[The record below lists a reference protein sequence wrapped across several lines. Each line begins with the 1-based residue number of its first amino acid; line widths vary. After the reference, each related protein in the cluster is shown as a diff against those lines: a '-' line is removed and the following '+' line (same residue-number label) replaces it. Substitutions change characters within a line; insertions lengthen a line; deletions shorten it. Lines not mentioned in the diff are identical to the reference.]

1 MRVSSN
7 NTDSFYRNSS
17 FLSLEKDTA
26 LIIQRLLDDTELK
39 KLLYYNTKD
48 CLSKPA
54 LSQEETYSLIG
65 KQIKIV
71 PKAEINSEGYPY
83 IIVGFD
89 GFVPNSNNPQFRD
102 NYITFDIF
110 CPFDKWDLGDFQL
123 RPYKIAGRLDARLNN
138 QKLTGIGVLNFVG
151 GNNIPV
157 NDELAGFSL
166 TYAAIHGKDDEI
178 E

>member
-1 MRVSSN
+1 MRVSSR

-17 FLSLEKDTA
+17 FLSLEKDTS
-26 LIIQRLLDDTELK
+26 LIVQKILEDNELK

-48 CLSKPA
+48 CLDKPD
-54 LSQEETYSLIG
+54 LTQEESYSLIG

-71 PKAEINSEGYPY
+71 PKAEINPEGYSY
-83 IIVGFD
+83 IVIGFD
-89 GFVPNSNNPQFRD
+89 CFVPNGNNPQFRD
-102 NYITFDIF
+102 NYITFDIL
-110 CPFDKWDLGDFQL
+110 CPFDHWDLGDFQL

-138 QKLTGIGVLNFVG
+138 QKLTGIGVLNFISA
-151 GNNIPV
+151 NNLVI
-157 NDELAGFSL
+157 NDELGCITL

>member
-1 MRVSSN
+1 MRVSSR
-7 NTDSFYRNSS
+7 NTDQFYKNSS

-26 LIIQRLLDDTELK
+26 LIVQRMLEDTELK

-48 CLSKPA
+48 CLSKKEI
-54 LSQEETYSLIG
+54 SQEQAYSLIG

-71 PKAEINSEGYPY
+71 PKAEIAPEGYSY
-83 IIVGFD
+83 VIIGFD
-89 GFVPNSNNPQFRD
+89 CFVPNGTNPQFRD

-110 CPFDKWDLGDFQL
+110 CPFDHWDLGDFQL
-123 RPYKIAGRLDARLNN
+123 RPYKIAGRIDARLNN
-138 QKLTGIGVLNFVG
+138 QKLTGIGTLNFVG
-151 GNNIPV
+151 GNNIV
-157 NDELAGFSL
+157 VDDELAGFSL